1 MSVSAMEDEYTK
13 LVRRMN
19 PPGVLIDN
27 DACEDATIIRV
38 DSENKHG
45 NILEVVQLLTDLN
58 FIVKKGYMT
67 SDGGWFMNVFYVTDR
82 EGKKIT
88 DTRVIRY
95 LHNSIVTGSCS
106 RPTLMDSVGVR
117 PSKEHTF
124 IELTGTDRPGL
135 LSEVCAV
142 LTDLKCNIVN
152 AEFWTH
158 NTRAAAV
165 VCITD
170 KATGCAIDDP
180 HRLSTIKEIIC
191 KVLGVNSDLT
201 SAKMMTSVGVT
212 HTERRLHQMLH
223 ADRDYDQVGNNKTL
237 RPQVCLLDC
246 LEKNYTVVMLSS
258 KDRPKLLFDTL
269 CTLTDM
275 QYEVFHGVV
284 HNSGIEAYQEYY
296 IRHVGGR
303 WKMSEAER
311 QCVTQCLEA
320 AIERRA
326 SEGLELEL
334 RTKDREGLLLDITRT
349 FRENGVCIRR
359 AEMSIEDGMA
369 IDNFHVTDMLGN
381 PVEAKEV
388 ESLCAQICKT
398 SLQVRKNP
406 TVLSLKPPKETI
418 ISFLQR
424 NCFQTIISHTW
435 YLLKRLRF

>member
-1 MSVSAMEDEYTK
+1 MEDEYTK

-27 DACEDATIIRV
+27 DACEDATIIR
-38 DSENKHG
+38 
-45 NILEVVQLLTDLN
+45 
-58 FIVKKGYMT
+58 
-67 SDGGWFMNVFYVTDR
+67 
-82 EGKKIT
+82 
-88 DTRVIRY
+88 
-95 LHNSIVTGSCS
+95 SIVTGSCF

-152 AEFWTH
+152 AEFRTH

-170 KATGCAIDDP
+170 KATGCVIDDL

-201 SAKMMTSVGVT
+201 SAKMMTSMGVT

-223 ADRDYDQVGNNKTL
+223 ADRDYDHVGNSKTP
-237 RPQVCLLDC
+237 RP
-246 LEKNYTVVMLSS
+246 
-258 KDRPKLLFDTL
+258 
-269 CTLTDM
+269 

-296 IRHVGGR
+296 IRHVGGC

-369 IDNFHVTDMLGN
+369 VDNFHVTDMLGN
-381 PVEAKEV
+381 AVEAKEV

-406 TVLSLKPPKETI
+406 TALSLKPPKETI
-418 ISFLQR
+418 TSFLQR
-424 NCFQTIISHTW
+424 NCFQSIKSHAW
-435 YLLKRLRF
+435 DLLKRLRF

>member
-1 MSVSAMEDEYTK
+1 MEDEYTK

-45 NILEVVQLLTDLN
+45 NILEVVQLLTDQN

-67 SDGGWFMNVFYVTDR
+67 SDGGWFMNVFYATDR

-95 LHNSIVTGSCS
+95 LHNSIVTGSCF
-106 RPTLMDSVGVR
+106 RPTLMDSLGVR

-170 KATGCAIDDP
+170 KATGCVIDDP

-201 SAKMMTSVGVT
+201 SAKMMTSMGVT

-223 ADRDYDQVGNNKTL
+223 ADRDYDHVGNSKTP
-237 RPQVCLLDC
+237 RP
-246 LEKNYTVVMLSS
+246 
-258 KDRPKLLFDTL
+258 
-269 CTLTDM
+269 

-320 AIERRA
+320 AIERRD

-369 IDNFHVTDMLGN
+369 VDNFHVTDMLGN
-381 PVEAKEV
+381 AVEAKEV

-406 TVLSLKPPKETI
+406 TALSLKPPKETI
-418 ISFLQR
+418 TSFLQR
-424 NCFQTIISHTW
+424 NCFQSIKSHAW
-435 YLLKRLRF
+435 DLLKRLRF